1 MNESM
6 LAPLRN
12 LGVRV
17 KLTLATGSVLELD
30 GGDVISFQIGEGAD
44 SPLLPGSVLSA
55 RLNLTLANDLGQWQY
70 GGSLRGERPLTGA
83 TAQVFL
89 ISGDEELPCGVFV
102 IDSVSAQEH
111 SGAVTLSGS
120 DSIASELAFSFIDTQ
135 TYPRALGQIWGH
147 MISQT
152 RYGWSGVLPNGDAV
166 IAEKPDWG
174 EITLRRA
181 AGWIAQAAGC
191 FVRVNRTGALEI
203 VPCVGQSEESLGPD
217 AYLSLDDGFQE
228 YGPVTAVRVENP
240 DAAYTVGE
248 GVTVQVKG
256 NPLFAA
262 ADEALAEGLLGQI
275 RGLTLARASFVW
287 RGDPSVSVG
296 SRIRLTDTAGGERIC
311 TVTRQ
316 TLRFLGGFSADCICG
331 VPEDD
336 GGVVRAITPEGGVN
350 AGALTGTVNGGLLAA
365 ESVTAQAIAAKSIT
379 AEKIAVG
386 AVSADHL
393 SAGSVTADKLEAQS
407 VSAQVAKFVA
417 AQMGSVTADS
427 MQTSELYA
435 SVAHLI
441 ELAAQSLSA
450 GKLDADRL
458 AAALADVVSLHAATG
473 EFDFAAVQNLIS
485 AALSVERISA
495 ESVYIRNLAV
505 TSANL
510 LSATLDKLVIRGSDG
525 LYYQIFVGSDGVIHA
540 EQTEQTDLPDAETD
554 VSALNGSSVQA
565 SSAVINEIL
574 TQALAAGRITAADA
588 LIASATIPALYTT
601 SIQAIGDGLDL
612 SANRSITSLVG
623 DIEDKIG
630 GGYSEIEQRVN
641 AVEITLGEKVDGGEL
656 RAWLRYT
663 DDGLSLGRTDSRYQS
678 EVADGGFTVSQDGQP
693 MIEAR
698 QNRLSAPVIAAKR
711 RVELGGFTLRLGAS
725 GHLMIT

>member
-228 YGPVTAVRVENP
+228 YGMSNQSPA
-240 DAAYTVGE
+240 GS
-248 GVTVQVKG
+248 
-256 NPLFAA
+256 
-262 ADEALAEGLLGQI
+262 I
-275 RGLTLARASFVW
+275 ARA
-287 RGDPSVSVG
+287 
-296 SRIRLTDTAGGERIC
+296 
-311 TVTRQ
+311 
-316 TLRFLGGFSADCICG
+316 
-331 VPEDD
+331 
-336 GGVVRAITPEGGVN
+336 
-350 AGALTGTVNGGLLAA
+350 
-365 ESVTAQAIAAKSIT
+365 
-379 AEKIAVG
+379 
-386 AVSADHL
+386 
-393 SAGSVTADKLEAQS
+393 
-407 VSAQVAKFVA
+407 
-417 AQMGSVTADS
+417 
-427 MQTSELYA
+427 A
-435 SVAHLI
+435 S
-441 ELAAQSLSA
+441 
-450 GKLDADRL
+450 
-458 AAALADVVSLHAATG
+458 
-473 EFDFAAVQNLIS
+473 
-485 AALSVERISA
+485 
-495 ESVYIRNLAV
+495 
-505 TSANL
+505 
-510 LSATLDKLVIRGSDG
+510 
-525 LYYQIFVGSDGVIHA
+525 
-540 EQTEQTDLPDAETD
+540 
-554 VSALNGSSVQA
+554 
-565 SSAVINEIL
+565 
-574 TQALAAGRITAADA
+574 
-588 LIASATIPALYTT
+588 
-601 SIQAIGDGLDL
+601 
-612 SANRSITSLVG
+612 
-623 DIEDKIG
+623 
-630 GGYSEIEQRVN
+630 
-641 AVEITLGEKVDGGEL
+641 
-656 RAWLRYT
+656 
-663 DDGLSLGRTDSRYQS
+663 
-678 EVADGGFTVSQDGQP
+678 
-693 MIEAR
+693 
-698 QNRLSAPVIAAKR
+698 
-711 RVELGGFTLRLGAS
+711 
-725 GHLMIT
+725 